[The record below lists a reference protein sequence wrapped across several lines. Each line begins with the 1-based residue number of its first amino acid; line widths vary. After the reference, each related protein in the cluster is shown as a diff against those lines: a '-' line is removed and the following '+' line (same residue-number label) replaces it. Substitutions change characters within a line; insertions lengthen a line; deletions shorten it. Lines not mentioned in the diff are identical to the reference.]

1 MIKLGGESGKQ
12 YSSGSAQKSAHTRE
26 VLTLETERNTQQA
39 TEQVFTSTKR
49 ITVRTMVYLPNVHIL
64 LFLLYHSLFY

>member
-1 MIKLGGESGKQ
+1 MIKLGGESSKN
-12 YSSGSAQKSAHTRE
+12 YSSNSPQKSSANVRERE

-49 ITVRTMVYLPNVHIL
+49 ITVRTENPF
-64 LFLLYHSLFY
+64 LFASLNPH